1 MISNF
6 KNFYESETPE
16 LEEGINDPAIFKA
29 VFLAGGPGSG
39 KSFVVGKASL
49 LAHGFKLINSDPAF
63 EAALAK
69 AGVALTPQGLMSPQ
83 GQKARAQAKKLTGM
97 QLKQAI
103 NGRLGLVI
111 DGTGKDYDKIATQAE
126 GLRALGYEVKMLFVN
141 TDLDTALERNKMRPR
156 SLPDDKVI
164 KMWKAVQNNIGRFQG
179 FFRNN
184 LMVIDNSSGSD
195 IEATALRAYKDVGK
209 WAAKD
214 PKSPIAKKWVSAQK
228 KARGIKEETLDEK
241 LKVSDGLAAWIDDFQ
256 KSDAPQ
262 FKGKDVKKR
271 QQMAVAAFADAGGK
285 LDERAF
291 GGDST
296 MKTMMPDLIRYLD
309 RKLNGRAYKKAV
321 RTFLDLRKK
330 NPHNAERNLVRT
342 AKIHDLDVRAL
353 DKVFKDMVKDGIMP
367 KHLMNYQGFAK
378 EEHGAGDEGT
388 PELTKKL
395 KKDTP
400 GTQSFKEYTR
410 SKK

>member
-69 AGVALTPQGLMSPQ
+69 AGVDLTPKGLMSPQ
-83 GQKARAQAKKLTGM
+83 GQKARAKAKKLTGM

-103 NGRLGLVI
+103 DGRLGLVI
-111 DGTGKDYDKIATQAE
+111 DGTGKDYDKIKTQAE

-141 TDLDTALERNKMRPR
+141 TDLDTALGRNKMRPR
-156 SLPDDKVI
+156 SLPDDQVI
-164 KMWKAVQNNIGRFQG
+164 NMWKSVQNNIGKFQG
-179 FFRNN
+179 FFRNS
-184 LMVIDNSSGSD
+184 LIILDNSSDTD
-195 IEATALRAYKDVGK
+195 IEAIALKAYKDVGK

-214 PKSPIAKKWVSAQK
+214 PKSPIAKKWISAQK

-241 LKVSDGLAAWIDDFQ
+241 L
-256 KSDAPQ
+256 
-262 FKGKDVKKR
+262 
-271 QQMAVAAFADAGGK
+271 
-285 LDERAF
+285 DERAF
-291 GGDST
+291 GSDST
-296 MKTMMPDLIRYLD
+296 MKTMMPDLVRYLD

-330 NPHNAERNLVRT
+330 NPHNAERNLVKT
-342 AKIHDLDVRAL
+342 AQIHDLDVRAL

-367 KHLMNYQGFAK
+367 KHLLNYRGFTK